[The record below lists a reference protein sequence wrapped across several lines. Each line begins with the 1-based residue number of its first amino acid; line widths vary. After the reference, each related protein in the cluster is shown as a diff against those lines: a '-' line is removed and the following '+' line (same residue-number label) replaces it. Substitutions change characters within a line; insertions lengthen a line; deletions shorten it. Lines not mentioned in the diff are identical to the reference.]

1 MWRPSAVAVVLL
13 LAGSTLGL
21 VPTGQQI
28 THTMALKAGRLP
40 TLEPMPEVIRS
51 NVSGT
56 WAYDTMSRRIIQD
69 ILDKVVLTDNDCS
82 QWPGVKALRD
92 ELLQDS
98 ILRPLEDDAAAT
110 DVAEWNQ
117 LLALHAN
124 QSWLSAPWMVAE
136 FYLYRRLAEATH
148 YFDNRLDIFAT
159 AKRKGL
165 EAALPTFRDM
175 YRRSAQ
181 LIADGD
187 ATELFVSIA
196 LWGNRMDLSLWPGG
210 ENVASQ
216 QGAFQTVLDQGKS
229 MLLADDSAQLL
240 GYVSSLSLGIVDI
253 VVDNAGF
260 ELLTD
265 LLLADH
271 LCRIGKAKEIRLRVK
286 HHPTFVSDVI
296 VDDVQ
301 SHIDAVS
308 EYVDE
313 ELGNRWRQY
322 VASGTWSCHEDGG
335 YWSMPYA
342 LWEMP
347 EQVYASLAEGELTV
361 VKGDANYR
369 RALGDRS
376 WAYDAPFSEVCAY
389 FPVATVCLRTL
400 KAEVGCGM
408 EKRKCEAAQKQD
420 AAWLTNGKYGVVHFA
435 AGNCKGG
442 PVRVMRA
449 PPK

>member
-1 MWRPSAVAVVLL
+1 
-13 LAGSTLGL
+13 
-21 VPTGQQI
+21 
-28 THTMALKAGRLP
+28 MALKARRLP
-40 TLEPMPEVIRS
+40 TLQPMPEVIRS

-56 WAYDTMSRRIIQD
+56 WAYDTMSRRVIED
-69 ILDKVVLTDNDCS
+69 ILDKVVITDNDCS
-82 QWPGVKALRD
+82 QWPEVKVLRT
-92 ELLQDS
+92 ELLQNS
-98 ILRPLEDDAAAT
+98 VLRPLEEDAGAN

-117 LLALHAN
+117 LLSMHAN

-148 YFDNRLDIFAT
+148 YFDNKIDIFAT

-175 YRRSAQ
+175 YRRSAH

-196 LWGNRMDLSLWPGG
+196 LWGNRMDLSLWPAG

-216 QGAFQTVLDQGKS
+216 QGVFQSVLDQGKS
-229 MLLADDSAQLL
+229 RLLADDSAQLL
-240 GYVSSLSLGIVDI
+240 RYVSSLSAGIVDI

-271 LCRIGKAKEIRLRVK
+271 LCRIGRAKEIRLRVK

-296 VDDVQ
+296 TDDVQ
-301 SHIDAVS
+301 SHVEAVY
-308 EYVDE
+308 EAVDE
-313 ELGNRWRQY
+313 DLGNRWRQY
-322 VASGTWSCHEDGG
+322 VASATWSSHEDGG
-335 YWSMPYA
+335 FWSMPYA

-347 EQVYASLAEGELTV
+347 EKVRLSLGEGQLTV

-369 RALGDRS
+369 RALGDRA
-376 WAYDAPFSEVCAY
+376 WAYNTPFSEVCAY
-389 FPVATVCLRTL
+389 FPAATLCLRTL

-408 EKRKCEAAQKQD
+408 DRRKCADAQTQD
-420 AAWLTNGKYGVVHFA
+420 AEWLTNGKFGVVQFVLPA
-435 AGNCKGG
+435 CEAD
-442 PVRVMRA
+442 VS
-449 PPK
+449 